1 MRKKAL
7 LLITCAAFICMT
19 GCASGPSTEPTTT
32 TKTSST
38 TESASD
44 STEAPA
50 PTETPA
56 PEEPAALSLGKK
68 GTVGDWEI
76 TAKKV
81 SAKQKIKN
89 GKYYYFKPGK
99 GNAFV
104 IIDMSVKNKGT
115 KAENFLPRVGVRDK
129 TVIATLY
136 YQDEYEY
143 SATELMGYD
152 KDLTTK
158 SIQPLTK
165 ENGILVFEVPKK
177 ASKSLKELTLNFKV
191 GDESISYALK

>member
-7 LLITCAAFICMT
+7 LLITCAAFICIT
-19 GCASGPSTEPTTT
+19 GCSSDKLTETLSTV
-32 TKTSST
+32 
-38 TESASD
+38 TESTQENTA
-44 STEAPA
+44 TPA
-50 PTETPA
+50 PTETPV

-68 GTVGDWEI
+68 GTVGNWEI
-76 TAKKV
+76 NAKKV

-89 GKYYYFKPGK
+89 GKYYYFKPSK
-99 GNAFV
+99 GNSFV
-104 IIDMSVKNKGT
+104 IINMSVKNKGT
-115 KAENFLPRVGVRDK
+115 KAENFLPRVGMRDK
-129 TVIATLY
+129 AVVATLY
-136 YQDEYEY
+136 YQEEYEY

-177 ASKSLKELTLNFKV
+177 ASKSMKELTLTFKV